1 MKKSLK
7 NFFLDNV
14 KDVEVFD
21 ENKEMLKSVT
31 VVTIP
36 YICHKILQRVVK
48 KLTEE
53 IEKRTQNKVNN

>member
-7 NFFLDNV
+7 NFFLDDV
-14 KDVEVFD
+14 KEVEIFD
-21 ENKEMLKSVT
+21 KNNEMQKSVT

-48 KLTEE
+48 QL
-53 IEKRTQNKVNN
+53 I